1 MVVGNS
7 VAVSGGVAASREER
21 RMEGVMG
28 GAWGAFVRDP
38 RSGLE
43 GWGWGRYEVGGRGLV
58 RLGEG
63 GRGGVG
69 FGRGDGFDGE
79 CGDVRL
85 EG

>member
-7 VAVSGGVAASREER
+7 VAVSGGVAESAEEA
-21 RMEGVMG
+21 RMEAVMG
-28 GAWGAFVRDP
+28 GAWAAFVRDP
-38 RSGLE
+38 RGGLE
-43 GWGWGRYEVGGRGLV
+43 GWGWGRYVGGEGGLV

-79 CGDVRL
+79 CGDVTL

>member
-7 VAVSGGVAASREER
+7 VAVSGGVAESGEER